1 MSDAGALLLP
11 AHLILIGL
19 PGAGKSTHGRRA
31 AAQLGR
37 PFLDLDRVISER
49 AGRSVAQ
56 IFRLEGEPAFRELE
70 REATVA
76 LATEPPSVVAPGGGW
91 MMDPRNVQLVKPGA
105 TIVWLQ
111 VSPEVAVRRMG
122 ARIRTR
128 PLLSTGDPVA
138 TLVRLLATRGP
149 RYALADAV
157 IDTEVLDWQGV
168 ADAIAALAPPAA
180 AGQVRPPRPFGVPDP
195 G

>member
-1 MSDAGALLLP
+1 MNDAGAVQRP

-31 AAQLGR
+31 AALLR
-37 PFLDLDRVISER
+37 RRFLDLDRVISQA

-56 IFRLEGEPAFRELE
+56 IFRLSGEPAFRALE

-76 LATEPPSVVAPGGGW
+76 LGTEPASIVAPGGGW
-91 MMDPRNVQLVKPGA
+91 MLDPGNVELVKPGA
-105 TIVWLQ
+105 VIVWLQ
-111 VSPEVAVRRMG
+111 VSPQVAARRMG
-122 ARIRTR
+122 ERIRTR
-128 PLLSTGDPVA
+128 PLLASGNPVA
-138 TLVRLLATRGP
+138 TLERLLAERRE
-149 RYALADAV
+149 RYRAADAV

-180 AGQVRPPRPFGVPDP
+180 AG
-195 G
+195 